1 MSFFEIEMVN
11 KIDSSLLCRY
21 ISLFH
26 IFSYSS
32 ICFEIFSNTFFQ
44 GFYRLTML
52 KKFFFLH
59 FMEKIDRLFYS
70 ALLSC
75 RICVQIL
82 RWNGINS
89 ITFSHIELF
98 LALFFCPKNNGL
110 VVIFSFLLLRPLKK
124 AQILDSWH

>member
-1 MSFFEIEMVN
+1 MRHFLIGVKKIGTQTEAFYVHNGIQFQRKIKSVPHFKMSFFEIEMVN

-59 FMEKIDRLFYS
+59 FMEKIDRLFNS

-75 RICVQIL
+75 RI
-82 RWNGINS
+82 S
-89 ITFSHIELF
+89 IQFI
-98 LALFFCPKNNGL
+98 
-110 VVIFSFLLLRPLKK
+110 
-124 AQILDSWH
+124 